1 MANLSCPYCTRTLA
15 DSEALFSHVKAKH
28 GLKAA
33 RAYVPDHPAFVREAQ
48 RRAANQARR
57 DDEPSMADLVIEAQL
72 DRAMSLP
79 VDRDIAEMFD
89 V

>member
-1 MANLSCPYCTRTLA
+1 MSAQRCPHCTRTLA
-15 DSEALFSHVKAKH
+15 DIEALFSHVKAKH

-33 RAYVPDHPAFVREAQ
+33 RVCVPDHPTMIREAE
-48 RRAANQARR
+48 RRARSQGRNA
-57 DDEPSMADLVIEAQL
+57 EPSMADLVIEAQL
-72 DRAMSLP
+72 NRAMGLP